1 MQTCDG
7 YSGTFELVES
17 FHLYF
22 ELAAA
27 FLDPATGY
35 PDCRLPVED
44 PLGRAIAHLD
54 LPALNLYIRM
64 YTFIQRFNVRQNTP
78 VPSMTSTAQEL
89 WPFATTSSSSSSS
102 SLSLSPSSA
111 SAASAIPAG
120 DAAWT
125 QHAEMWSHALR
136 TYHGS
141 ARRIEVPEVA
151 RQLRWTV
158 VPLSAGSLL
167 ARDARTPYRTLRNLS
182 AGAPFL
188 YAYCTMSKITNEA
201 LYYGS
206 DDWKTL
212 GKCNR
217 NVQGYLFLHTYHR
230 TRVRTQDT
238 HDTRQ
243 GCVAPK

>member
-1 MQTCDG
+1 
-7 YSGTFELVES
+7 VES

-35 PDCRLPVED
+35 PDCRLPAED
-44 PLGRAIAHLD
+44 PLGRAIDHLD

-64 YTFIQRFNVRQNTP
+64 YTFIQRLNARPNTP
-78 VPSMTSTAQEL
+78 VPSLTTTAHEL
-89 WPFATTSSSSSSS
+89 WPFTPSTASSSPS
-102 SLSLSPSSA
+102 SLPSLSPSSA

-120 DAAWT
+120 DAAWV
-125 QHAEMWSHALR
+125 QHAEMWGHALR

-141 ARRIEVPEVA
+141 ARRIRVPDVA

-182 AGAPFL
+182 ARAPFL

-217 NVQGYLFLHTYHR
+217 NVQGSHTHHR
-230 TRVRTQDT
+230 TRVRTQET
-238 HDTRQ
+238 HHAISPQ
-243 GCVAPK
+243 